1 MKSFLDWLAAPWVLV
16 WSQRT
21 LLLAITQRDL
31 AARYR
36 GSIFGILWSL
46 ITPLV
51 MLLVFTFVF
60 TQVFNSRWPLDS
72 GKSSFAMI
80 LFCGLLLFQFF
91 SECLTRSPAI
101 ISDNASL
108 VKKVV
113 FPVEILP
120 SMVVL
125 SALANSGISFIILLA
140 GYMVLQGVPPVTI
153 LLIPLIVL
161 PFIAFVM
168 GMSWFLACLG
178 VFVRDV
184 GQAMAIISTM
194 LMFLSGVFFPPQ
206 SLPEH
211 LRIFVYV
218 SPVTLPIEQVRSLLF
233 EAAIP
238 HWGPWALYALIA
250 FLVAALGLSFF
261 KKLRGGFADVV

>member
-1 MKSFLDWLAAPWVLV
+1 MADWVKKHRMRSFLKWLLAPWVLL

-21 LLLAITQRDL
+21 LLLAVTQRDL

-60 TQVFNSRWPLDS
+60 TQVFNSRWPLEN

-91 SECLTRSPAI
+91 SECLTRSPSI
-101 ISDNASL
+101 ISDNSSF

-120 SMVVL
+120 GMVVL

-140 GYMVLQGVPPVTI
+140 GYTILQGMPPATV
-153 LLIPLIVL
+153 LMIPLVVL
-161 PFIAFVM
+161 PFIALVM
-168 GMSWFLACLG
+168 GMAWFLACLG
-178 VFVRDV
+178 SMSATWAR
-184 GQAMAIISTM
+184 QW
-194 LMFLSGVFFPPQ
+194 
-206 SLPEH
+206 
-211 LRIFVYV
+211 R
-218 SPVTLPIEQVRSLLF
+218 LF
-233 EAAIP
+233 Q
-238 HWGPWALYALIA
+238 
-250 FLVAALGLSFF
+250 
-261 KKLRGGFADVV
+261 RC